1 MVNKPLN
8 LKYVYKRQRYLEK
21 RKTVNESAN
30 MIDLSNISNR
40 SVYKWKLENFFNNC
54 TNYKDAISVLEFLYN
69 NDEYELL
76 EKYCQVV
83 MNDII
88 PLVENSNLG
97 DCLDTIRSSN
107 IGEVNS
113 DRLLETAKM
122 YKSIDRIIKNHKNL
136 SNKFKLE
143 SFSNKAKSNKER
155 IFSICEDVDTYTI
168 SPFIKMNIALEE
180 LSYLYYS
187 EGIDIDPSD
196 IVYEVTDYFL
206 LRDNNT
212 KEDID
217 SYRRAINESKIL
229 PTFSDKN
236 IKYLYT
242 ENTGNYWLSRLYNWK
257 TDFNKTIN
265 SLVEIA
271 RDNLEDNIALSTI
284 NETLKDFSR
293 VNSIEYNP
301 KVIFEGIESFSGK
314 EASNIVNLIKEN
326 NIQDIDSLVDT
337 LNCIWEADINDEI
350 YYADGNKERASFT
363 SNEIDPFKV
372 HNLIVDSQDA
382 GEFLSTIEKTSAK
395 ESPLN
400 IHRIKR
406 EDDNINESNIID
418 HIDSNEYISTV
429 LASYSYDGNIEEAYN
444 FINPVV
450 QCLNNILYNKDS
462 YAYFT
467 LGENTFDVCL
477 RSKYSVILS
486 ESQIMEK
493 GFTNYEKSLICNLN
507 EISNRLETLMETPIL
522 AIMDKLHDRKYA
534 ATITAEEAGLVYEIL
549 SPYLEAGNDNAFTD
563 FISFCREEAN
573 PRYNYIKY
581 TCSNI
586 DRDNF
591 DLYENH
597 QERLDFCAQVMGI
610 NEDVINR
617 AKGNLK
623 AAVNDL
629 NPANKI
635 KGAIKTPGAVDY
647 NTAHNTKDIK
657 QNDNFINKSNIQQE
671 PANENKPKQQ
681 KSEKKPLSL
690 NDFRL
695 AWNGIKGKL
704 GKLSTKEKEFSR
716 DLDMEFNHLCKNIE
730 SGLSTDHREEIITGQ
745 VKRSLSKS
753 IKILITWAGIGTI
766 AGAATSA
773 GASVGAATFAILGP
787 IVMWAKSA
795 YTSRKEKMLILDE
808 IDVELKVLEREIQ
821 RAEGSGS
828 TKKYRALLTI
838 QKNLQRRRQEIY
850 YGLARKG
857 SRIPMEPVSGLRRS

>member
-21 RKTVNESAN
+21 RKTITESAD
-30 MIDLSNISNR
+30 MIDLSNVSND
-40 SVYKWKLENFFNNC
+40 SIYKWKLEMFFNNC
-54 TNYKDAISVLEFLYN
+54 TDYKDAISILESLYK
-69 NDEYELL
+69 DDRYDLL

-88 PLVENSNLG
+88 PLVENSNFG

-113 DRLLETAKM
+113 DRLLETVKM

-155 IFSICEDVDTYTI
+155 IFTICEDVDTYTI
-168 SPFIKMNIALEE
+168 SPFIKMNIVLEE

-217 SYRRAINESKIL
+217 SYKRAINESKVL
-229 PTFSDKN
+229 SLASDKN
-236 IKYLYT
+236 IRFLYT
-242 ENTGNYWLSRLYNWK
+242 EDTNTSNYWLTRLYNWK
-257 TDFNKTIN
+257 IDPNKSID

-271 RDNLEDNIALSTI
+271 RDNLENNVALSTI

-301 KVIFEGIESFSGK
+301 KAIFEGLDSFSHK
-314 EASNIVNLIKEN
+314 EVSNIIGLIKEN

-337 LNCIWEADINDEI
+337 LNCIWEAGVNDEI
-350 YYADGNKERASFT
+350 YYADGNKERMSFT
-363 SNEIDPFKV
+363 SNEINPFKI
-372 HNLIVDSQDA
+372 HNLITDSQDA

-406 EDDNINESNIID
+406 EDDNINENNIIN
-418 HIDSNEYISTV
+418 HIDSNEHISTV
-429 LASYSYDGNIEEAYN
+429 LASYSYEGTIEEAYN

-450 QCLNNILYNKDS
+450 QCLNNIFYNKDS

-467 LGENTFDVCL
+467 LGENSFDVCL

-486 ESQIMEK
+486 EAQIAEK
-493 GFTNYEKSLICNLN
+493 GFTDYEKSLICNLN
-507 EISNRLETLMETPIL
+507 EISNRLETLTETPII

-563 FISFCREEAN
+563 FISLCREEAN

-586 DRDNF
+586 DRDSF

-610 NEDVINR
+610 SEDAINR

-635 KGAIKTPGAVDY
+635 RGAIKTPGAVDY
-647 NTAHNTKDIK
+647 NTAHNTKEIK
-657 QNDNFINKSNIQQE
+657 QANNKVSAVQQQQPVE
-671 PANENKPKQQ
+671 DKQKQKPD
-681 KSEKKPLSL
+681 KKPLSL
-690 NDFRL
+690 NDLRL
-695 AWNGIKGKL
+695 AWTGIKGKL
-704 GKLSTKEKEFSR
+704 KNLSTKEKEFSR
-716 DLDMEFNHLCKNIE
+716 DLDMEFNHLCKGIE
-730 SGLSTDHREEIITGQ
+730 SSLSTDHREEIITGQ

-753 IKILITWAGIGTI
+753 IKILMAWAGIGAV
-766 AGAATSA
+766 AGTATAAGTA
-773 GASVGAATFAILGP
+773 IGAATFAILGP

-808 IDVELKVLEREIQ
+808 IDIELKVLEREIQ

-857 SRIPMEPVSGLRRS
+857 SRIPMEPVSGLRGRE